1 MILYLQ
7 VPIIRCELRR
17 LGELGC
23 EGVDKMRY
31 KAGGSV
37 VRLKKME

>member
-1 MILYLQ
+1 MYLQ

-23 EGVDKMRY
+23 DRVDEMRY

-37 VRLKKME
+37 VRLRKRNKD

>member
-1 MILYLQ
+1 MYLQ
-7 VPIIRCELRR
+7 VPIVRCKLRS

-37 VRLKKME
+37 VRLRKRNEN

>member
-1 MILYLQ
+1 MYLQ
-7 VPIIRCELRR
+7 VPIIRCKLRR
-17 LGELGC
+17 LGELGR

-37 VRLKKME
+37 VRLRKRNEN